1 MTRPVRANAARSGDG
16 ASLQIWARLIRSKC
30 ANAAR
35 SGDGASL

>member
-1 MTRPVRANAARSGDG
+1 VTRPMCDDAARSGDG
-16 ASLQIWARLIRSKC
+16 ASLQIWAQLIRSMC